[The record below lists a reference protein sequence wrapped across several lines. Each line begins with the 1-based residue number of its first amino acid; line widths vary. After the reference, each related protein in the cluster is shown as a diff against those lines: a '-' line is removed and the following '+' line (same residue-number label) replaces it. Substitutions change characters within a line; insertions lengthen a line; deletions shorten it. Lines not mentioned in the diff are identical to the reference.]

1 VWSVAVA
8 GDKLLAE
15 QAATFF
21 RSLLA
26 ELYRD

>member
-1 VWSVAVA
+1 VAVA